1 MKNRYWDIFWTF
13 FKIGAFTFG
22 GGYAMIALMEREVV
36 ERKGWISSEE
46 ILDMI
51 GISEST
57 PGPIAINGATYIGY
71 KVGKVWGAILATLG
85 VVLPAF
91 LVISVL
97 SYFILKFKENQL
109 IEIIFK
115 GIRAGVVVLIFNAA
129 YRLSKQLVKNIL
141 TYIIIVFVI
150 LMCLLTNMSVI
161 LILLFCAIMGIIY
174 QLISNTR
181 KIQKQVQD
189 LEDNH
194 DN

>member
-13 FKIGAFTFG
+13 FKIGTFTFG

-36 ERKGWISSEE
+36 ERKGWVSSEE

-150 LMCLLTNMSVI
+150 LMSLLTNMSVI